1 MGDLGSK
8 PTAPRLK
15 VSGGPEQWL
24 GTALVPPL
32 THAIL
37 QTPTCERDRGGL
49 FKFFFQPK
57 SKCFGLKQSLD
68 WRRMHLTLNLIF
80 FSN

>member
-8 PTAPRLK
+8 PTAPHLK

-37 QTPTCERDRGGL
+37 QTPTYEGDRGGL
-49 FKFFFQPK
+49 FY
-57 SKCFGLKQSLD
+57 
-68 WRRMHLTLNLIF
+68 F
-80 FSN
+80 FSTQIKVFLAKTIFGQVENELKI

>member
-8 PTAPRLK
+8 PTAPHLK

-37 QTPTCERDRGGL
+37 QTPTCEGDRGGL
-49 FKFFFQPK
+49 FSFFFYPN
-57 SKCFGLKQSLD
+57 QSILD
-68 WRRMHLTLNLIF
+68 LNNLLM
-80 FSN
+80 SVECA

>member
-8 PTAPRLK
+8 PMAPHLK

-37 QTPTCERDRGGL
+37 QTPTCEGDRGGL
-49 FKFFFQPK
+49 FSFFFQPK
-57 SKCFGLKQSLD
+57 SKFFGLK
-68 WRRMHLTLNLIF
+68 
-80 FSN
+80 